1 MHIVSF
7 KIIFWYEKGLC
18 VSLGRVKI
26 CEFLNLIIVVLKGVI
41 VVLKGMG

>member
-7 KIIFWYEKGLC
+7 KIIFWYEKRLC

-26 CEFLNLIIVVLKGVI
+26 CEFLNLIICSIKRGYS
-41 VVLKGMG
+41 GA